1 MTFNEYR
8 KEYWRMYLILEKEL
22 VEALDYVELCPNNFQ
37 TTSITFSKL
46 LLSIGSEIDNVFREC
61 SGLTGRSSIETYYN
75 SIIVKYPLIVNQ
87 QVKVTDTD
95 IVLTPYVGW
104 NGIQPSQSLV
114 FWDKYN
120 KLKHDRVLNSQNASL
135 ENVLN
140 ALAGLFIIEI
150 YRFDDIF
157 RTEADTFVNMP
168 DDSKMFV
175 LSAWSMK
182 VRNSKV
188 KLEYSL
194 FDEEH
199 GSYDFKIED

>member
-1 MTFNEYR
+1 MTFDEYR

-22 VEALDYVELCPNNFQ
+22 VEALDYVELSQNNFQ

-61 SGLTGRSSIETYYN
+61 SGIPGRSNIETYFN
-75 SIIVKYPLIVNQ
+75 SIVTKYPSIVNQ
-87 QVKVTDTD
+87 QVKVKDTD
-95 IVLTPYVGW
+95 ISLTPYKGW
-104 NGIQPSQSLV
+104 NGIQPSQSLI
-114 FWDKYN
+114 FWDRYN
-120 KLKHDRVLNSQNASL
+120 GLKHDRVINSKNASL

-157 RTEADTFVNMP
+157 RTETDTFVNMP
-168 DDSKMFV
+168 DDSQLFI
-175 LSAWSMK
+175 LFEWSMK
-182 VRNSKV
+182 VRHSKV

-194 FDEEH
+194 FDEEF
-199 GSYDFKIED
+199 GSYDYQVED